1 MAKRWY
7 VVHAFSGYEKRVMLS
22 LQERIALQGMEDL
35 FDDSSYKELSENP
48 DEDQSMETNNVQ
60 SACLMIGEAN

>member
-1 MAKRWY
+1 MVPA
-7 VVHAFSGYEKRVMLS
+7 S
-22 LQERIALQGMEDL
+22 LPKPTSSAMEDL
-35 FDDSSYKELSENP
+35 FDDSSDKELSENP